1 MGEVVNI
8 RDYKRKEEKKLIKA
22 PDGHEELVEFM
33 MRAAETPYV
42 APDKDT
48 SKSHNEMILDRMK
61 GVPANVA
68 SANDPTIFGDPNI
81 YAAPEK
87 DPA

>member
-8 RDYKRKEEKKLIKA
+8 RDYKRKEEKKPLTDLEKLA
-22 PDGHEELVEFM
+22 CELMDVM
-33 MRAAETPYV
+33 V
-42 APDKDT
+42 KDT
-48 SKSHNEMILDRMK
+48 AKSHNEMILDRMK

-68 SANDPTIFGDPNI
+68 SVDDPTIFGDPNV
-81 YAAPEK
+81 YAAPDK